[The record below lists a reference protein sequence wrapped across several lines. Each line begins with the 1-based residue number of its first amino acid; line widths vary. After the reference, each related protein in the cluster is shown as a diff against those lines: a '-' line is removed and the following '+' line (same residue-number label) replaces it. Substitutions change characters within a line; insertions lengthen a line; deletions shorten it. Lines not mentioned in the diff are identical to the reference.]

1 MTVASFSMGDLQ
13 QVWNEGGRDAYF
25 AAPAPIL
32 AGSAGSGTLKLRGGG
47 TLRPGGKG
55 QTMVKVTNSKGQS
68 FLRRQLTNLENAA
81 TATKNK
87 AGQIAAGTAGY
98 ASRGVESAGRGAVN
112 TGGFVRDRANQL
124 SGAIQKNPRI
134 AGAVILGGTA
144 LGVGGGAYA
153 VSRRGDN

>member
-1 MTVASFSMGDLQ
+1 MAVASFSMGDLQ

-25 AAPAPIL
+25 AAAPIL
-32 AGSAGSGTLKLRGGG
+32 AGSAGSATLKLRGGG

-55 QTMVKVTNSKGQS
+55 QTLVKVTNQKGQS
-68 FLRRQLTNLENAA
+68 FLRRQLTNLENAG
-81 TATKNK
+81 TAVKNK
-87 AGQIAAGTAGY
+87 AIQAAEGTSSY
-98 ASRGVESAGRGAVN
+98 ASRGMAASGRGAVN

-124 SGAIQKNPRI
+124 AGAIERNPRA

-153 VSRRGDN
+153 LSRRGDN